1 MPAGPTSETT
11 SLLRKPSFDAEAL
24 AIAAERRH
32 SVHEHTTV
40 GYGTAGDNEEAHLKY
55 PEDSTTWQTEIK
67 YLARNSPPLFLTYIL
82 QYSFNLVTVFV
93 AGRLGTEELGAAS
106 LASMTANITGLC
118 VYEGLATCLDTLAS
132 QAYGNGKKELVG
144 LHVQRMCALMCLVTI
159 PIGTVW
165 LCSPLILPHL
175 VPEKEVALLAG
186 RFMQIYLIGA
196 PGWAIFE
203 ASKRF
208 TQAQGNFNASLWVLL
223 VCAPINIF
231 LNWLLPFQLG
241 LGFEG
246 AALAVAISNTLQPV
260 VLVLYVRFIAPSTLQ
275 CWPGIRWKRIGQNW
289 GPMIRLSIPGV
300 LMTASEWMAFDILT
314 FASSYLSGNHLAAQ
328 SVVMTVCVAIY
339 HVPFPISIVASTR
352 FGNWIGYG
360 ALNAARKT
368 WRTHYLLFVCIGLC
382 DLALLTSLR
391 HIIARVFTSD
401 EAVRAII
408 VRVLP
413 VVASAQLFDALLAIS
428 NGLIRGL
435 GRQKIGG
442 WINLAVYYVFALP
455 FSFFLTFGPPKL
467 DIEGLWI
474 GPCLGL
480 GLGAFTMW
488 TYMKLTDWSK
498 AVEDARAR
506 EE

>member
-11 SLLRKPSFDAEAL
+11 SLLRKPSIDPEARS
-24 AIAAERRH
+24 AAGEVGRGLNG
-32 SVHEHTTV
+32 EPPP
-40 GYGTAGDNEEAHLKY
+40 GYGTAIDAEEAHLKY
-55 PEDSTTWQTEIK
+55 PDDDTTWQAEIK
-67 YLARNSPPLFLTYIL
+67 YLARNSPPLIVTYLL
-82 QYSFNLVTVFV
+82 QYSFSLVTVFV
-93 AGRLGTEELGAAS
+93 AGRIGTKELGAAS

-118 VYEGLATCLDTLAS
+118 VYEGLATCLDTLTS
-132 QAYGNGKKELVG
+132 QAYGNGKKHLVG
-144 LHVQRMCALMCLVTI
+144 LHVQRMCALMCLITI
-159 PIGTVW
+159 PIGALW

-186 RFMQIYLIGA
+186 KYMQIYLIGA
-196 PGWAIFE
+196 PGWGIFE

-208 TQAQGNFNASLWVLL
+208 TQAQGNFNASLWVLF
-223 VCAPINIF
+223 VCAPFNIF
-231 LNWLLPFQLG
+231 LNWLLPFRLD

-246 AALAVAISNTLQPV
+246 AALAVAISNSLQPV
-260 VLVLYVRFIAPSTLQ
+260 VLAVYVRFFAPAALE
-275 CWPGIRWKRIGQNW
+275 CWPGIQWKRIGQNW

-300 LMTASEWMAFDILT
+300 LMTASEWLAFDILT
-314 FASSYLSGNHLAAQ
+314 FASSYISGDTLAAQ

-360 ALNAARKT
+360 ALKAARKT

-382 DLALLTSLR
+382 DLAIITSLR
-391 HIIARVFTSD
+391 HIIAEVFTSD
-401 EAVRAII
+401 ANVRAII

-428 NGLIRGL
+428 NGLLRGL

-455 FSFFLTFGPPKL
+455 LAFFLAFGPPKM
-467 DIEGLWI
+467 DIQGLWI

-488 TYMKLTDWSK
+488 TYMKFTDWGK